1 MLNKVMTSHFSPE
14 PTRRS
19 FVLGAAAIGGSL
31 LVGFRPSLAETT
43 EGAAAAQTKPLE
55 AYIRIAPDNKVTI
68 LSSQFDMG
76 QGSHFGIATLVNEEL
91 DADWA
96 NITVEGGFGSA
107 AFYGNIAWGGTTQG
121 TGGSTSMTSSWDRY
135 RRAGAAARMMLI
147 SAAAAAWNVP
157 ASEVTAEKGMLRHSS
172 GKTATYGEF
181 ADAAARIAVPADLPL
196 KSKHQWNHIGSEK
209 LKRHDSKAKTNGTH
223 PFTIDVNLPGMVTAV
238 MVHPPMFGAT
248 LRSFDASKAKAIE
261 GVVDVVAIP
270 RGIAVVGKN
279 MWAAIK
285 GREALVVDW
294 DDSKAE
300 KRSSADILAGYR
312 AQASKPG
319 KVVARNSGDVESAF
333 AGAAKVLEAT
343 FEFPYLA
350 HAALE
355 PLNAVARKSGDI
367 IEVWGGHQMPDLYQ
381 SVVSQIADIAPNKV
395 RLHVMK
401 TGGGF
406 GRRAV
411 MDADVIAEAVSVAK
425 ALEWKYPVKVQW
437 TRDNDMRGGRY
448 RPAYVHRITAGLDS
462 NGKLVAWNNHIVGQ
476 SILTGTLFEKVL
488 VKNGVDLTSV
498 EGAAN
503 IPYDVPNLKVELS
516 TMAAGIPVLWWRS
529 VGSTH
534 TAFAVEAFLDEV
546 AEAAGKDPVAYR
558 LGLLTKHPRHAAVLK
573 LAAEKAGWGSPPPE
587 GRHRGIALAESFNTI
602 VAQVVEISM
611 PEGGEMKVEKVVA
624 AVDCGTV
631 INPDQVRAQVE
642 GGIGFG
648 LGAILQEELTL
659 TAGKVD
665 QENYDSYKPLRINQ
679 MPSVE
684 VYTVPSEAAP
694 TGIGEPGVPPVGPAL
709 ANAVYAATK
718 KRIRVLPFSKE
729 LAA

>member
-1 MLNKVMTSHFSPE
+1 M
-14 PTRRS
+14 
-19 FVLGAAAIGGSL
+19 A
-31 LVGFRPSLAETT
+31 
-43 EGAAAAQTKPLE
+43 
-55 AYIRIAPDNKVTI
+55 
-68 LSSQFDMG
+68 
-76 QGSHFGIATLVNEEL
+76 
-91 DADWA
+91 
-96 NITVEGGFGSA
+96 
-107 AFYGNIAWGGTTQG
+107 
-121 TGGSTSMTSSWDRY
+121 SSWDRY
-135 RRAGAAARMMLI
+135 RKAGAAARLMLI
-147 SAAAAAWNVP
+147 TAAAAAWSVP
-157 ASEVTAEKGMLRHSS
+157 GSEVKAEGGMLTHAS
-172 GKTATYGEF
+172 GKKATYGEF
-181 ADAAARIAVPADLPL
+181 AEAAAKVAMPADVPL
-196 KSKHQWNHIGSEK
+196 KSKHKWRHIGSDK

-223 PFTIDVNLPGMVTAV
+223 PFTIDVKLPGMLTAV

-248 LRSFDASKAKAIE
+248 VGSFDASKAKAVK
-261 GVVDVVAIP
+261 GVIAVVAIP
-270 RGIAVVGKN
+270 RGIAVVGEN

-285 GREALVVDW
+285 GREAVTVEW
-294 DDSKAE
+294 DDASAE
-300 KRSSADILAGYR
+300 KRSSADILATYR
-312 AQASKPG
+312 AQAAKPG
-319 KVVARNSGDVESAF
+319 KAVARNDGDVERAF
-333 AGAAKVLEAT
+333 AVAAKVLEAT

-355 PLNAVARKSGDI
+355 PLNAVAHKSGDVV
-367 IEVWGGHQMPDLYQ
+367 EVWGGHQMPDLYQ
-381 SVVSQIADIAPNKV
+381 SVVSRIAGVAPNKV

-425 ALEWKYPVKVQW
+425 ALDWKYPVKVQW

-448 RPAYVHRITAGLDS
+448 RPAYVHRVRAGLDV
-462 NGKLVAWNNHIVGQ
+462 NGNLIAWNNHIVGQ
-476 SILTGTLFEKVL
+476 SILTGTAFEKML
-488 VKNGVDLTSV
+488 VKNGIDLTSV

-503 IPYDVPNLKVELS
+503 IPYDVPNIKVELS
-516 TMAAGIPVLWWRS
+516 TMEVGVPVLWWRS

-546 AEAAGKDPVAYR
+546 AEAAGQDPVEFR
-558 LGLLTKHPRHAAVLK
+558 LKVLAKHPRHAAVLK
-573 LAAEKAGWGSPPPE
+573 LAAEKAGWGSAPPE
-587 GRHRGIALAESFNTI
+587 GRHRGIALAESFNTV

-611 PEGGEMKVEKVVA
+611 PQGGELKVEKVVA

-631 INPDQVRAQVE
+631 INPDQVKAQVE

-648 LGAILQEELTL
+648 LGAILQEELSL

-665 QENYDSYKPLRINQ
+665 QGNYDAYRPLRINQ
-679 MPSVE
+679 MPAVE
-684 VYTVPSEAAP
+684 VYTVASEAAP

>member
-1 MLNKVMTSHFSPE
+1 
-14 PTRRS
+14 
-19 FVLGAAAIGGSL
+19 
-31 LVGFRPSLAETT
+31 
-43 EGAAAAQTKPLE
+43 
-55 AYIRIAPDNKVTI
+55 
-68 LSSQFDMG
+68 
-76 QGSHFGIATLVNEEL
+76 
-91 DADWA
+91 
-96 NITVEGGFGSA
+96 
-107 AFYGNIAWGGTTQG
+107 
-121 TGGSTSMTSSWDRY
+121 
-135 RRAGAAARMMLI
+135 
-147 SAAAAAWNVP
+147 
-157 ASEVTAEKGMLRHSS
+157 
-172 GKTATYGEF
+172 
-181 ADAAARIAVPADLPL
+181 
-196 KSKHQWNHIGSEK
+196 
-209 LKRHDSKAKTNGTH
+209 
-223 PFTIDVNLPGMVTAV
+223 
-238 MVHPPMFGAT
+238 
-248 LRSFDASKAKAIE
+248 
-261 GVVDVVAIP
+261 VVDVVAIP
-270 RGIAVVGKN
+270 RGIAVVGEN

-285 GREALVVDW
+285 GREELTVDW
-294 DDSKAE
+294 DETKAE
-300 KRSSADILAGYR
+300 SRSSADILAAYR
-312 AQASKPG
+312 AQAPKPG
-319 KVVARNSGDVESAF
+319 KVVARNDGDVEKSF
-333 AGAAKVLEAT
+333 ASAAKVLEAT

-355 PLNAVARKSGDI
+355 PLNAIARKSGDM

-381 SVVSQIADIAPNKV
+381 SIVSQIAGVAPNKV
-395 RLHVMK
+395 KLYVMK

-425 ALEWKYPVKVQW
+425 ALHWKYPVKVQW

-448 RPAYVHRITAGLDS
+448 RPAYIHRVKAGLDA

-476 SILTGTLFEKVL
+476 SILTGTLFEKML

-503 IPYDVPNLKVELS
+503 MPYDVPNLKVELS
-516 TMAAGIPVLWWRS
+516 TMEVGIPVLWWRS

-546 AEAAGKDPVAYR
+546 AEVANKDPVEFR
-558 LGLLTKHPRHAAVLK
+558 LALLTKHPRHAAVLK
-573 LAAEKAGWGSPPPE
+573 LAAEKARWGSAAPE
-587 GRHRGIALAESFNTI
+587 GRHRGIALAESFNSV
-602 VAQVVEISM
+602 VAQVVEISI
-611 PEGGEMKVEKVVA
+611 PEGRDMKVERIVA

-665 QENYDSYKPLRINQ
+665 QENYDAYRPLRINQ
-679 MPSVE
+679 MPAVE
-684 VYTVPSEAAP
+684 VYTVASEAAP